1 MLYTRKGDKGTSK
14 LFDCKEGERIGKDAF
29 VFEVLGSLDEL
40 NSSLGFA
47 RALSHKESVY
57 IHIEN
62 KKNSFE
68 SILESFQNI
77 LFSIQ
82 AEIGGSDIHPKE
94 EHIVFLENVIYEIE
108 LLIPP
113 VKSFVVSG
121 GSLSGAYLDV
131 ARTIARRT
139 ERHVIMLRN
148 KKERI
153 VSDTSVVFLNRLS
166 SALYAMA
173 RLANYALGH
182 TETGPKYSV

>member
-1 MLYTRKGDKGTSK
+1 MLYTRKGDNGTSK
-14 LFDCKEGERIGKDAF
+14 LFNCTSGERIGKDAF

-47 RALSHKESVY
+47 KALSHKEPLY

-62 KKNSFE
+62 KKTSFE
-68 SILESFQNI
+68 AILESFQNV

-94 EHIVFLENVIYEIE
+94 ERVLVLENIIYEIE

-121 GSLSGAYLDV
+121 GSLIGSYLDV
-131 ARTIARRT
+131 VRTVARRT
-139 ERHVIMLRN
+139 ERHVVILRN
-148 KKERI
+148 QKERI
-153 VSDTSVVFLNRLS
+153 VSDTSVIFLNRLS

-173 RLANYALGH
+173 RLANYALGY
-182 TETGPKYSV
+182 TETGPKYTE